1 MVWLGFWLALGLD
14 CRAALA
20 MTLNN
25 TDATALPGYLWH
37 LQMKA
42 VQLLNNNKTLRQN
55 LLWNNGY
62 PAA

>member
-14 CRAALA
+14 YRAAIA

-37 LQMKA
+37 LQIEA
-42 VQLLNNNKTLRQN
+42 VQLLNTNQTLTQN
-55 LLWNNGY
+55 LL
-62 PAA
+62 